1 MEMLENVA
9 YFLSDEIYSLW
20 FLCHP
25 VLFRSKTSQR
35 LISHDIHSNTFNYKS
50 TYSIEIVP
58 VCKVYSIF
66 LKNIDGQM
74 LYMYL
79 KGLNIG

>member
-1 MEMLENVA
+1 MERIENV
-9 YFLSDEIYSLW
+9 YFFLW
-20 FLCHP
+20 QDIVVFVFLCHS
-25 VLFRSKTSQR
+25 VMFRSKTSQR

-66 LKNIDGQM
+66 LKNIEGQM

-79 KGLNIG
+79 KGLNI